1 MPVVIREITSEVIL
15 TPETGGGATAGG
27 GADRPPAG
35 EDELVERV
43 VRRALERVIDVLR
56 LEWER

>member
-1 MPVVIREITSEVIL
+1 MPVVIREITSEVVL
-15 TPETGGGATAGG
+15 TPESGTPPGGGAET
-27 GADRPPAG
+27 PPVG

-43 VRRALERVIDVLR
+43 VRRALERVTEVLR

>member
-1 MPVVIREITSEVIL
+1 MPVVIREITSEVVL
-15 TPETGGGATAGG
+15 TPEEGAEAPPG

-43 VRRALERVIDVLR
+43 VRRAVERVTEILR

>member
-1 MPVVIREITSEVIL
+1 MPVVIREITSEVVL
-15 TPETGGGATAGG
+15 TPEEGVEGPPGA
-27 GADRPPAG
+27 GAQRPAG

-43 VRRALERVIDVLR
+43 VRRALERVTELLR